1 MGSNQVLKLTEGT
14 LSRITFKQLFQ
25 TVWCISFSVFIVNN
39 LKNRLGHFFVE
50 AIFKKKSEKKIQIA
64 IAFSKIGISILYSI
78 HYFLT
83 LLKIL

>member
-14 LSRITFKQLFQ
+14 LSRITCKQLFQ

-39 LKNRLGHFFVE
+39 LMILLRSIFVQ
-50 AIFKKKSEKKIQIA
+50 AIFEKNSEKKIQIA
-64 IAFSKIGISILYSI
+64 IAFYKIDILILYSI

-83 LLKIL
+83 LFKIL